1 MKVRWIAMLSAIGL
15 LTLPALA
22 DATSQLS
29 ATRVRIGDWATYV
42 NVVVS
47 FNGRVP
53 ASRVEFDKLV
63 PTMANL
69 HISRTGITTRTN
81 GRTAK
86 GVQVALEPG
95 TQALHISA
103 SFAPHRFKYVSYSV
117 DSARTGKHLVIG
129 LWKSAPPPRGG
140 NAYGYANCL
149 SIRNWQ
155 VNTGSVSASGTERG
169 VFEKTFQ
176 VVIRGANGKV
186 LGRRTVVHG
195 PSWSTKVKYKASHR
209 QAGTLEAVA
218 FSPKDGALAC
228 LYETRV
234 TLPAS

>member
-1 MKVRWIAMLSAIGL
+1 MKVRWIAILSAIGL

-22 DATSQLS
+22 GATSQLA

-42 NVVVS
+42 NVVVG

-53 ASRVEFDKLV
+53 ASRVEFDALT

-69 HISRTGITTRTN
+69 HVTRSGITTRTT
-81 GRTAK
+81 GSTGA
-86 GVQVALEPG
+86 GVHVALQPG

-103 SFAPHRFKYVSYSV
+103 SFAPYRFKYVSYSV
-117 DSARTGKHLVIG
+117 DTVRTGKHLVIG
-129 LWKSAPPPRGG
+129 LWKSAPPAGG
-140 NAYGYANCL
+140 NTIAYRMCL
-149 SIRNWQ
+149 SLGSWH
-155 VNTGSVSASGTERG
+155 VNKGSISVSGTESG

-176 VVIRGANGKV
+176 VVVRGANGKV
-186 LGRRTVVHG
+186 LGRRTVVRG
-195 PSWSTKVKYKASHR
+195 GSWHTTVKYAAAHG

-228 LYETRV
+228 LYQSRV
-234 TLPAS
+234 TLAAS